1 MTSVSNAAVGAYL
14 AGNAAAKA
22 RHGMNEAIARLS
34 TGVRAMYGGDAGG
47 ASAAMQ
53 IRADGKSAAIAAR
66 NIEDGISFLQA
77 GESLLLELAALNTR
91 LRELRV
97 QDLNADT
104 LSAGDEAAI
113 AAEEDAVLAAGNLID
128 AATYN
133 GLSLL
138 GGDVAITYDHDGTL
152 TTLSADAT
160 ITLTDSSVAG
170 IDTVNTSIQKA
181 LGHMAAGLSA
191 LKGHQAANYALA
203 ANFEAAAA
211 RIADTDFARSS
222 ANLAKFSIL
231 NQSAMAMVS
240 QANQAQNAVLAV
252 LQ

>member
-128 AATYN
+128 VAKFN
-133 GLSLL
+133 GADLL
-138 GGDVAITYDHDGTL
+138 GADLAVTYDHDGTL
-152 TTLSADAT
+152 TTLSSDAA
-160 ITLTDSSVAG
+160 ITLADTNIST
-170 IDTVNTSIQKA
+170 IDTTTTAIQSA
-181 LGHMAAGLSA
+181 LGEMSAGLQA
-191 LKGHQAANYALA
+191 LKGHQAPNYSLA

-211 RIADTDFARSS
+211 RISDTDFARSS

-240 QANQAQNAVLAV
+240 QANQAQAAVLAV